1 MKGWCEIKRNNKQI
15 KGSHL
20 KPSEICEHTNK
31 CGIKNCSGKDSNRK
45 FELSCG
51 LRRGFLIADG
61 FEVVYG
67 IIEGVIL
74 IC

>member
-1 MKGWCEIKRNNKQI
+1 MNKNKQV
-15 KGSHL
+15 KGSNL
-20 KPSEICEHTNK
+20 KTNEVCEYTSK

-61 FEVVYG
+61 FEIVYG
-67 IIEGVIL
+67 AIEGSK
-74 IC
+74 

>member
-1 MKGWCEIKRNNKQI
+1 MNKNKQI

-20 KPSEICEHTNK
+20 KPNEVCEYIIK
-31 CGIKNCSGKDSNRK
+31 CGIKNCSGKDIDRK

-61 FEVVYG
+61 FDVVYG
-67 IIEGVIL
+67 VIIDDVNKQ
-74 IC
+74 

>member
-1 MKGWCEIKRNNKQI
+1 MNKNKQI

-20 KPSEICEHTNK
+20 KPNEICEYTNK
-31 CGIKNCSGKDSNRK
+31 CGINNCFGKDKNRK

-61 FEVVYG
+61 FEIVYG
-67 IIEGVIL
+67 IVNKVEKE
-74 IC
+74 